1 MFPWKA
7 LPPCSM
13 DKPVSQATSQVICPL
28 GSCPVTHTL
37 ILISPDTSIHTHVI
51 TICCPSLSSH
61 GVPCSA
67 LRGLWPRE
75 LSEPRFCYS
84 LGVCGGL
91 QASFTKRISFLL
103 GEQWNQQESG
113 FSQRTKKPR
122 VQVWLDPVCKQFTR
136 NMYLSAPWFCFQC
149 RFVSFSDK
157 FSFLEGGRGER
168 WARETGRG
176 QSKGPSMWLAERLA
190 LYPQTGGTWGKI

>member
-1 MFPWKA
+1 MHILIRRCLYSCKVGTEPVSFGNGSCPLVFMFPWRA
-7 LPPCSM
+7 LPPCST

-37 ILISPDTSIHTHVI
+37 ILISPDTSTHTHVI

-67 LRGLWPRE
+67 LHGLWPRE

-103 GEQWNQQESG
+103 GEQ
-113 FSQRTKKPR
+113 
-122 VQVWLDPVCKQFTR
+122 
-136 NMYLSAPWFCFQC
+136 
-149 RFVSFSDK
+149 
-157 FSFLEGGRGER
+157 
-168 WARETGRG
+168 
-176 QSKGPSMWLAERLA
+176 
-190 LYPQTGGTWGKI
+190 